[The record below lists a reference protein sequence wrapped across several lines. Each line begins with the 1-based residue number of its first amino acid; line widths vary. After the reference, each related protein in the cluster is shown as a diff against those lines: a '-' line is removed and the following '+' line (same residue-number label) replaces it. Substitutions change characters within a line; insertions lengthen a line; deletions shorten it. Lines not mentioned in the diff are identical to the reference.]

1 LVREQVRVAITRQ
14 PDLEFRLRK
23 IVGNVGVIASLLNI
37 SGGFVRSME
46 RVNDGANYGPTVL
59 TMALGGSF
67 QIMAQAQIAVD
78 EWMQLF
84 IEQRAPAVHQEAATY
99 L

>member
-1 LVREQVRVAITRQ
+1 
-14 PDLEFRLRK
+14 
-23 IVGNVGVIASLLNI
+23 
-37 SGGFVRSME
+37 ME
-46 RVNDGANYGPTVL
+46 RLNDGEQYKPAVL
-59 TMALGGSF
+59 TMALGGPF
-67 QIMAQAQIAVD
+67 QKMTQSQIAAD